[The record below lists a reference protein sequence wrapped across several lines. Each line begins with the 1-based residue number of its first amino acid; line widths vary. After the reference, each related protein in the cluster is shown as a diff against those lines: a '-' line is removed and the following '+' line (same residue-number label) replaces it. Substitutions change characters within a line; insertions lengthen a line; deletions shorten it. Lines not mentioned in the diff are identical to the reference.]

1 MALEVFK
8 LFGSIFV
15 NTDDAEKSISRTDS
29 SAKKVA
35 QSLGNGIKTAA
46 KWGTAIVGAAAGAG
60 TAAIAAASNFSSQA
74 DTIDKAA
81 QSAGFAADEY
91 QKWDFVLSQGGT
103 SMSDMA
109 SGISKLTVNAQKG
122 SAAATAAF
130 EAIGLSIDD
139 VKNMT
144 EQDLFEATV
153 KGLQGVEDTAKRTQI
168 ATDLFG
174 KNSATKLA
182 ATLNTSTEAIEGMKD
197 MAVEMG
203 MVISDESIA
212 AGVHFTDLTDQLKRS
227 FNGVKS
233 NLMTGAMPAI
243 NRVIEYL
250 IDKMPEVNK
259 MVKKIGDIL
268 PDVFD
273 NLLTPLLDLGEQ
285 ILPILFD
292 TLEDLLPIFSDI
304 VKTVL
309 PVISELLKT
318 LLPIFAKIVEKLLP
332 PLMKILDALLPVLDI
347 VMKVL
352 DPILNILLMLLDPL
366 GDLLNAVAPIITVLL
381 ELAQNA
387 LEPLM
392 PIIEAVAELLTGVL
406 GVAFSVAIDLISS
419 TVIPAFEG
427 LNAFLEGD
435 FSTGFLKIGEAIQGG
450 FESMLN
456 GIDNLLGTH
465 LSEWYAEVK
474 QACFDFGTWL
484 ADAVTDQDEI
494 NELATKYDGS
504 FNTML
509 GKYSAYVKS
518 GTDSKAALKQAYSDV
533 YTNDEMALLFARQE
547 AKTLTTMDAFKG
559 MTTDEIIQLVTGGSV
574 PHYAKGGLAYAD
586 TLAVIGDN
594 ADAAVNPEVVAPLQE
609 LNAIITNG
617 IAPALES
624 AVERIVA
631 KIEETMTK
639 NSSDL
644 PVTIIVQLQSGLE
657 LARAVIRDIKT
668 ISRIEGGVVI
678 G

>member
-15 NTDDAEKSISRTDS
+15 NTDDAEKSIHKTDS

-46 KWGTAIVGAAAGAG
+46 KWGTAVVGAAAGAG
-60 TAAIAAASNFSSQA
+60 TAAMAAASNFA
-74 DTIDKAA
+74 ATTDKIDKSA

-91 QKWDFVLSQGGT
+91 QKWDFILSQGGS

-109 SGISKLTVNAQKG
+109 AGIAKLTVNAQKG
-122 SAAATAAF
+122 SNSATAAF
-130 EAIGLSIDD
+130 EAIGLSIEE
-139 VKNMT
+139 VQKMS
-144 EQDLFEATV
+144 EQDLFEATI
-153 KGLQGVEDTAKRTQI
+153 KGLHGVEDTAQRTQI

-174 KNSATKLA
+174 KASATKLA
-182 ATLNTSTEAIEGMKD
+182 ATLNTSTEAIENMKD
-197 MAVEMG
+197 MAVDLG

-227 FNGVKS
+227 FSGLKS
-233 NLMTGAMPAI
+233 NLMTNAMPAI
-243 NRVIEYL
+243 NKVLEYI
-250 IDKMPEVNK
+250 IDKMPEINK
-259 MVKKIGDIL
+259 MIKKIGDIL
-268 PDVFD
+268 PDFFD
-273 NLLTPLLDLGEQ
+273 SLLSPLLELGEQ
-285 ILPILFD
+285 LLPLLFD
-292 TLEDLLPIFSDI
+292 TLESLLPVFGDI

-309 PVISELLKT
+309 PVISELLQT
-318 LLPIFAKIVEKLLP
+318 LMPIFVKIVEKLLP

-347 VMKVL
+347 VMQAIEPILKVL
-352 DPILNILLMLLDPL
+352 LLILDPL
-366 GDLLNAVAPIITVLL
+366 GKLLDAIAPIITVLL
-381 ELAQNA
+381 ELAQNV

-406 GVAFSVAIDLISS
+406 GVAFSVAIDLINS

-435 FSTGFLKIGEAIQGG
+435 FSTGFMKIGEAIQGG

-456 GIDNLLGTH
+456 GIDSLLGTH

-494 NELATKYDGS
+494 NDLATKYDGS
-504 FNTML
+504 FNSML
-509 GKYSAYVKS
+509 GKYSAYVK
-518 GTDSKAALKQAYSDV
+518 GGLDSKTALNKAYTDV
-533 YTNDEMALLFARQE
+533 YTNDEMALLFSRQE
-547 AKTLTTMDAFKG
+547 ANALTTMDAFKG
-559 MTTDEIIQLVTGGSV
+559 LTKDEIVQIATGGAI
-574 PHYAKGGLAYAD
+574 PHYATGGLAYAD

-594 ADAAVNPEVVAPLQE
+594 ADAAVNPEVVAPLKD
-609 LNAIITNG
+609 LTAIITDS
-617 IAPALES
+617 IVPAIES
-624 AVERIVA
+624 AVDRVISRAESTAAAVGQ
-631 KIEETMTK
+631 
-639 NSSDL
+639 

-657 LARAVIRDIKT
+657 LARTVIKDIKT